1 MDLKTWSTPP
11 KSMTHVLQGSSNLKR
26 TGGVLIR
33 KSQNWRMFSKQ
44 KMFAGIKMDLKTWST
59 PPQSMTHDLQ
69 GSSNLKRTGGVL
81 INLYILKFFF
91 RVGNFNPQYLGQKF
105 VNWTFQ
111 GEF

>member
-33 KSQNWRMFSKQ
+33 KSSKLEDVF
-44 KMFAGIKMDLKTWST
+44 KTKDVCWYKMDLITWST

-81 INLYILKFFF
+81 INLNFLKFFF
-91 RVGNFNPQYLGQKF
+91 EGS
-105 VNWTFQ
+105 
-111 GEF
+111 